1 MGNVTK
7 VPVNGFEWC
16 KEPFQFREG
25 FIESYIE
32 GIDEE
37 CFLEVD
43 VQFP

>member
-7 VPVNGFEWC
+7 VPVNGFDWC

-32 GIDEE
+32 EIDEE